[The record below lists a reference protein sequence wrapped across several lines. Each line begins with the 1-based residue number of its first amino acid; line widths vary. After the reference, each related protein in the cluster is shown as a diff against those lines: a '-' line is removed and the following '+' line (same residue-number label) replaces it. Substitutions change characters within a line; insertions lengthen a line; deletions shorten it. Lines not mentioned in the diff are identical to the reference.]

1 MIYPI
6 LRMLIKMTTKKKIEK
21 LANEMNA
28 QWQYYIDSETI
39 IPDMFFFGALYDLL
53 KTILGTGFKNVN

>member
-1 MIYPI
+1 
-6 LRMLIKMTTKKKIEK
+6 MTTKKKIEK